1 MQLPKDHHKPCSC
14 YNQIYLYILKTVL
27 FYAKKL
33 HVSKKDSVKTVLVE
47 IIWFY
52 FIGFGHVWQIHFP
65 YKNKKVWNC
74 LSIEFHKYQKYAE
87 QIHSSRW
94 SDTDDYLT
102 ILRHLPIKLEIPIS
116 STTLVKKYHVLYSV
130 DIKNMLAKAYVE
142 WKSSSVNCFRKTIY
156 KLKQKKTYLDKLIN

>member
-1 MQLPKDHHKPCSC
+1 MFDKYTFLIK
-14 YNQIYLYILKTVL
+14 I
-27 FYAKKL
+27 KKY
-33 HVSKKDSVKTVLVE
+33 E
-47 IIWFY
+47 I
-52 FIGFGHVWQIHFP
+52 V
-65 YKNKKVWNC
+65 

-142 WKSSSVNCFRKTIY
+142 
-156 KLKQKKTYLDKLIN
+156 